1 MTAEAGLIGGEGTV
15 TDLVTRAGS
24 GDKQAWDAL
33 VERYAP
39 LIWSIC
45 RRYQLADADAAD
57 AGQSVWLHLVDQ
69 LGNLRDP
76 ATLEGWL
83 AITTQR
89 ECLRVLRAQRPPTA
103 ISLTGTTNVADQ
115 HTEIA
120 EQELLRAGRHAAL
133 REAFTH
139 LPPRCQHLLALL
151 IHDPPLPYAQISAT
165 LGIPAGHIGPL
176 RSRCLDQLRSCAGTR
191 RAGRASSRAAATISR
206 RPGLAEGLGLARQG
220 AQLPHGSRCSSHLT
234 GVRIIRGCRHPRRPS
249 SAPRAPR
256 RCCAPG
262 LWARVEEGAPGPDNG
277 YGGRPSA

>member
-1 MTAEAGLIGGEGTV
+1 MTAEAALIRSGRTV

-69 LGNLRDP
+69 LGSLRDP
-76 ATLEGWL
+76 ATLAGWL

-103 ISLTGTTNVADQ
+103 TSVTGTSNIADQ

-120 EQELLRAGRHAAL
+120 RQELLRAERHAAL
-133 REAFTH
+133 REAFTY

-151 IHDPPLPYAQISAT
+151 IHDPPLPYAQIGAA
-165 LGIPAGHIGPL
+165 LGIPAGNIGPL
-176 RSRCLDQLRSCAGTR
+176 RGRCLHKLRSDPVITALINSE
-191 RAGRASSRAAATISR
+191 A
-206 RPGLAEGLGLARQG
+206 
-220 AQLPHGSRCSSHLT
+220 
-234 GVRIIRGCRHPRRPS
+234 
-249 SAPRAPR
+249 
-256 RCCAPG
+256 APG
-262 LWARVEEGAPGPDNG
+262 RDELDGQAV
-277 YGGRPSA
+277 GRSASRTP